1 MHIDSSALYP
11 AIPVIIILVAA
22 EAAFQMKERIHEKK
36 DILTSF
42 IIVLG
47 RIPFSAATN
56 GFILL
61 LYTLI
66 YRYRIFAFPDY
77 SWFTWVI
84 CFFGDDLSFYWF
96 HRCSHKVRFLWAS
109 HQVHHS
115 SENFTL
121 SSGLRV
127 PWTSNLTGNF
137 LFWAWMPFIG
147 IDSYMV
153 IFAKSVSSIYQ
164 FWLHTET
171 IKKLPRCIEAFFS
184 TPSHHRVHH
193 GSNIEYLDKNHGG
206 TIIIW
211 DKMFGTY
218 REETIKPT
226 YGLRSDFDS
235 CNAVKIIL
243 SEWIKIGND
252 LKKTKNFSLR
262 LKYLFN
268 PPGWSPDGSSAT
280 TKQLQSEL
288 KHPPSLKHH
297 PPSIINLKK
306 FYEKEYTVV

>member
-1 MHIDSSALYP
+1 MHIDSSVLYP

-42 IIVLG
+42 IIVIG

-61 LYTLI
+61 FYTLI
-66 YRYRIFAFPDY
+66 YRYRIFTLPNY
-77 SWFTWVI
+77 SWYAWVI
-84 CFFGDDLSFYWF
+84 CFFADDFSFYWF
-96 HRCSHKVRFLWAS
+96 HRCSYQVRFLWAS

-115 SENFTL
+115 SQNFTL
-121 SSGLRV
+121 SAGLRV

-137 LFWAWMPFIG
+137 LFWVWMPFIG
-147 IDSYMV
+147 IDPYMAV
-153 IFAKSVSSIYQ
+153 FTKSASVIYQ

-171 IKKLPRCIEAFFS
+171 IKKLPKWIEAIFN

-193 GSNIEYLDKNHGG
+193 SSDVEYLDKNHGG
-206 TIIIW
+206 TLIIW
-211 DKMFGTY
+211 DKFFGTY
-218 REETIKPT
+218 KEETIQPA

-235 CNAVKIIL
+235 CDAVKIIL
-243 SEWIKIGND
+243 SEWIKIKND
-252 LKKTKNFSLR
+252 LKKTKKFSLR

-280 TKQLQSEL
+280 TKQLQSVL
-288 KHPPSLKHH
+288 KQPFSLKYQ
-297 PPSIINLKK
+297 PDPYQLKK
-306 FYEKEYTVV
+306 IL